1 MFFLSSLLLSRRS
14 RICAVTQG
22 FFFWRYL
29 QRISLV
35 VSATAVLEVVINESM
50 SVSSSFMMVRG
61 TNISPIMAWT
71 VSNTFLSAIFQLFEV
86 KLEFWL
92 ADSFSDEGGRSS
104 SASHGHFQ
112 CLLLGNLVFWH
123 WSLLIGSA
131 SSRECNQSSCV
142 VIHFEYARSIFW
154 MLWDDQK
161 CLPTQDR

>member
-35 VSATAVLEVVINESM
+35 VSVTAVLEVVINESM

-61 TNISPIMAWT
+61 TNISPIMAWK
-71 VSNTFLSAIFQLFEV
+71 VSNTLRSFSFSRSNLSFGLLIL
-86 KLEFWL
+86 
-92 ADSFSDEGGRSS
+92 FSDEGGRSS
-104 SASHGHFQ
+104 PARHGHFQ

-154 MLWDDQK
+154 MLCDGK
-161 CLPTQDR
+161 MCLPTQDR